1 MHHRVP
7 RLHGAFFKFR
17 TLFSEELIALL
28 LVLFVFVA
36 PAGAAERFTNR
47 SLFMQSVTP
56 GATTSWQISLD
67 YVTPEPV
74 GSLDMRFCISPIPY
88 DPCVTPPGLDITNAT
103 LSAQE
108 GETGF
113 SISYQ
118 DDKRIV
124 LSRAPTMI
132 SAPGVAGKYTLS
144 NIVNPTDTSTSFSIR
159 MTSHESTDATGPHIN
174 FGSIKGQVGDGITIE
189 TQVPPMLIFCAA
201 RTVELGCGDTDGTY
215 FTDMGNMSE
224 ESTLT
229 AQSQMAAGTN
239 ATAGFVISVNGS
251 TMTAG
256 TNVVNEMET
265 PGSSQLGK
273 NQFGMNLVENPGLGI
288 GLDPE
293 GTWANAYPTSD
304 YGQPD
309 VFKYS
314 SGDVV
319 AESANVSLMKKFT
332 VSYIINVSPSLRAG
346 VYTTTINFIASGRF

>member
-17 TLFSEELIALL
+17 TFFSEELIALL
-28 LVLFVFVA
+28 LVLLVFSV

-47 SLFMQSVTP
+47 SLLMNSVTP
-56 GATTSWQISLD
+56 GATTSYQISLD

-88 DPCVTPPGLDITNAT
+88 DPCVTPEGLDITEAA
-103 LSAQE
+103 LSAQQ

-113 SISYQ
+113 AISYH

-124 LSRAPTMI
+124 LSRTPAMI
-132 SAPGVAGKYTLS
+132 SEAGVSGKYTLS
-144 NIVNPTDTSTSFSIR
+144 NIVNPTDISESFSIR
-159 MTSHESTDATGPHIN
+159 LTSHSSTDASGPHIN

-201 RTVELGCGDTDGTY
+201 RTVEIGCTNTDGTY
-215 FTDMGNMSE
+215 FTDMGNLDEM
-224 ESTLT
+224 STLT

-239 ATAGFVISVNGS
+239 ASAGFVITVNGS
-251 TMTAG
+251 SMTAG
-256 TNVVNEMET
+256 TNVIDELNE
-265 PGSSQLGK
+265 PSDSQVGTR
-273 NQFGMNLVENPGLGI
+273 QFGINLVENPEVGVGQN
-288 GLDPE
+288 PE
-293 GTWANAYPTSD
+293 GEWANAQPTSN

-309 VFKYS
+309 VFKYTT
-314 SGDVV
+314 GDVI
-319 AESANVSLMKKFT
+319 AESTNVSLMKKFT
-332 VSYIINVSPSLRAG
+332 VSYIVNVDRGLRAG